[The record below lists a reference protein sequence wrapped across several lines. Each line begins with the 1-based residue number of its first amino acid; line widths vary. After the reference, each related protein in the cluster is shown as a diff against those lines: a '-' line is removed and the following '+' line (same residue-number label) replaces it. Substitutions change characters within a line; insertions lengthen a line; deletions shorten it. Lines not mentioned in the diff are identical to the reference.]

1 MIVNFVNLVSVIVGF
16 MILIYSFGK
25 DLERSSMLDKEYP
38 NFLAFCSALLAGLFL
53 GYAFG

>member
-1 MIVNFVNLVSVIVGF
+1 MIVNFVNLVLVIIGF
-16 MILIYSFGK
+16 LIIIYSFGK
-25 DLERSSMLDKEYP
+25 DLDRPDIQGEGYP